1 MKKEQQKN
9 LSQEE
14 KGLLV
19 AICLGDGHLHKPHP
33 KTKSVQLEIGHSIK
47 QLEYCTYKRDLVH
60 SILGTESRISKI
72 SIRKVKVKGKEYETC
87 RFVKTC
93 DYFISLRKLLYPHE
107 RKVIT
112 RQILDMLNP

>member
-1 MKKEQQKN
+1 MRKEQQKK

-47 QLEYCTYKRDLVH
+47 QLDYCTYKRDLVH
-60 SILGTESRISKI
+60 DILGNESRVPKV
-72 SIRKVKVKGKEYETC
+72 SIRKIKVKGKIIPL
-87 RFVKTC
+87 
-93 DYFISLRKLLYPHE
+93 IS
-107 RKVIT
+107 IS
-112 RQILDMLNP
+112 I